1 MAKLN
6 TDANL
11 ADADAF
17 YAALVKMTEGMDD
30 ATAQKT
36 MAKLVLLL
44 ANHIGDAGVL
54 TEAMALARGGAE
66 TRVA

>member
-1 MAKLN
+1 MARLN
-6 TDANL
+6 TDPNL

-36 MAKLVLLL
+36 MAKLTLLL
-44 ANHIGDAGVL
+44 ANHIGDADVL
-54 TEAMALARGGAE
+54 TEAMAVARGDA
-66 TRVA
+66 RDKAA